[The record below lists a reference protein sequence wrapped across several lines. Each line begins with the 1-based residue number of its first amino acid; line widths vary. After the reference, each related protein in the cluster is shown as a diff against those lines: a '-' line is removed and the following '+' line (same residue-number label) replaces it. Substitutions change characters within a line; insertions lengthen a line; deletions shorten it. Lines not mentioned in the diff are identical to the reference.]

1 MHFYYF
7 SETISRL
14 DMDLQRDAL
23 DLMAEEDISYEDGLH
38 DQELSYVASK
48 ECPFADFNFRGTFL
62 SKVKF

>member
-1 MHFYYF
+1 M
-7 SETISRL
+7 SRL

-48 ECPFADFNFRGTFL
+48 ECPFADFNFRETFL

>member
-1 MHFYYF
+1 M
-7 SETISRL
+7 SRL

-38 DQELSYVASK
+38 DQDLSYVASM

>member
-1 MHFYYF
+1 M
-7 SETISRL
+7 SRL

-38 DQELSYVASK
+38 DQELSYVASM
-48 ECPFADFNFRGTFL
+48 ECPFADFSFRGTFL